1 MENQPAANPEENMHS
16 EQAQEAQSIT
26 NCPHC
31 SHKLEEDQAKFCPKC
46 GFPVLGTEKEKDN
59 FLRLLKANQEVL
71 ANAKK
76 KINRVKIML
85 YIIGGLQ
92 VFLGL
97 FLFMGEMVED
107 SAIVGISSIVVGL
120 IMFACSVWVK
130 RKPVTGILVAF
141 SFYMLLQIAGVII
154 EPSSI
159 VRGIILKIIVIA
171 VFISGIKSAYDY
183 REYEKKLNL
192 DAQ

>member
-1 MENQPAANPEENMHS
+1 MENQPAANPEENMSS
-16 EQAQEAQSIT
+16 EQAQEAQTVS

-31 SHKLEEDQAKFCPKC
+31 SHKLGEDQAKFCPKC

-71 ANAKK
+71 ADAKK

-97 FLFMGEMVED
+97 MLFMAEMVED
-107 SAIVGISSIVVGL
+107 SAIVGISSIIVGL

-141 SFYMLLQIAGVII
+141 SFYMLLHIANAII

-159 VRGIILKIIVIA
+159 ASGLILKIIVIA

-183 REYEKKLNL
+183 REYEKKLNP